1 MAGTAWRTRV
11 AGWGDLGDVQAARTH
26 HLVRAQREV
35 RFIHVHRL
43 LAVFWRILGIT
54 AKAQVDLRLD

>member
-1 MAGTAWRTRV
+1 LLNW
-11 AGWGDLGDVQAARTH
+11 LINQSES
-26 HLVRAQREV
+26 AQREV